1 MKRIVIIG
9 SKPNANIPDGDV
21 IYCANGAI
29 GYYAENVKR
38 FGKVIS
44 ILNPDLIHPK
54 KRKNGS
60 STKEFY
66 ERQWLAIVHS
76 RPDKVILLRNNGL
89 LMLTEALRD
98 AGFEAPVLGLSRVER
113 RMLVG
118 RISGS
123 YDPIITKEFFLLPVG
138 KKIRY
143 IGSLCSTYLKRIIDK
158 KKDCGAYF
166 RPSTGVISLIFAIDE
181 YGNDAEY
188 VVAGIGIKNRAQ
200 YHDGNNPAQNDLP
213 HHVFADKQVLR
224 RLAGRYRLYTTEQ
237 ELMPYIPPWNHRS

>member
-29 GYYAENVKR
+29 GYYAESVKR

-44 ILNPDLIHPK
+44 VLNPDLIHPK
-54 KRKNGS
+54 KRIHES

-66 ERQWLAIVHS
+66 ERQWLAIVRS
-76 RPDKVILLRNNGL
+76 QPDKVILLRNRSL
-89 LMLTEALRD
+89 LMLTGALRE

-118 RISGS
+118 KISGC
-123 YDPIITKEFFLLPVG
+123 YDPVITKDVFQLPVD
-138 KKIRY
+138 KQIRY
-143 IGSLCSTYLKRIIDK
+143 SGSLCTTFLKRIIDR

-188 VVAGIGIKNRAQ
+188 IIAGIGIKNRAQ
-200 YHDGNNPAQNDLP
+200 YQDGNNPAQNDIP
-213 HHVFADKQVLR
+213 HHVYADKHILR
-224 RLAGRYRLYTTEQ
+224 RLAERYRLYTTEQ
-237 ELMPYIPPWNHRS
+237 ELMPFIAPWNPPS